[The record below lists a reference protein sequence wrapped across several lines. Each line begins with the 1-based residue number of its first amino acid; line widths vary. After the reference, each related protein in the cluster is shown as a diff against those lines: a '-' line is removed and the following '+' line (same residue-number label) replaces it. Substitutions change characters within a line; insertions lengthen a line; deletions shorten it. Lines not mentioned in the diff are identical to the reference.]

1 MYIRQTRYQRGR
13 GIGSFLRKVA
23 KKGIQK
29 LRSPAVKRIIKNA
42 LKSKVV
48 KTAVELGAAKVIDTI
63 ASSKTAQKVL
73 PTVEEIAKNPIV
85 RKVVAEIVKPKKVKK
100 KRKRVLTDINT
111 ILTKKNL
118 KGWRKVSGKGI
129 VLD

>member
-85 RKVVAEIVKPKKVKK
+85 RKVVAEIVKPKKIKK